1 MLLVLLTTILLATL
15 SIIGADLYYSDNF
28 ANDNSGRL
36 TLTVAE
42 RPQTAEETAA
52 VSIRGDRQGEE
63 ARAG

>member
-1 MLLVLLTTILLATL
+1 MKTEVNWLMLLVLLTTILLATL

-52 VSIRGDRQGEE
+52 VKYENG
-63 ARAG
+63 